1 MTEISPN
8 KKIKKTKRKKKN
20 KFPTQKVT
28 LIFPPQL
35 FSKLYQ
41 IGFQPSAMSKR
52 IHKCSRQSLC
62 LGWPLLVHADEGGES
77 HDQVPASQRDVRTSC
92 APIGCSVGRNERH
105 TGISRP

>member
-8 KKIKKTKRKKKN
+8 KKIRLKKRKKKH
-20 KFPTQKVT
+20 FPTQKVT
-28 LIFPPQL
+28 LIIFPPQL
-35 FSKLYQ
+35 NKLYQ

-77 HDQVPASQRDVRTSC
+77 HDQVPAGQRDVRTSC
-92 APIGCSVGRNERH
+92 APIGCSVGRIERH
-105 TGISRP
+105 AGISRP